1 MANIKPEEFGKALQ
15 QQLTL
20 YSQKV
25 NENCYAAGA
34 KAVKALVSLT
44 KSTAP
49 NRTGAYRKS
58 LASKELF
65 RNVRG
70 FRFAWYAKSPHH
82 RRTHLLV
89 RGHAKR
95 GGRGRVQGYPFLDNA
110 LGEVLPQYERDMEDA
125 VKDDQ

>member
-25 NENCYAAGA
+25 NENCYAAGQ
-34 KAVKALVSLT
+34 KAVQALVDKT
-44 KSTAP
+44 KATV
-49 NRTGAYRKS
+49 NRRTGAYRK
-58 LASKELF
+58 AIACRELY

-70 FRFAWYAKSPHH
+70 FLFAWYAKSPHH

-89 RGHAKR
+89 KGHAKR
-95 GGRGRVQGYPFLDNA
+95 GGGRVQGFPFLDNA
-110 LGEVLPQYERDMEDA
+110 VAEVLPQFETDMEDA
-125 VKDDQ
+125 VKDDK